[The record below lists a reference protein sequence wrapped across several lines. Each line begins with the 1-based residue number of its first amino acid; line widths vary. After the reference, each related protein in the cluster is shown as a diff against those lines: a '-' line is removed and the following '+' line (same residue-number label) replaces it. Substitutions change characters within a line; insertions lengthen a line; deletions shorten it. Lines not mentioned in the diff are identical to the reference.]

1 MADNKDFLSQFSDSG
16 KKPDSFKEE
25 ERIPVSKPKKEI
37 NPLMIIVPSVVAVI
51 VVVALVYIFAF
62 PHIKVESF
70 VGKSQND
77 AAAWIK
83 QNEIESAGIVF
94 KEEYSFDVAKGNV
107 VSQTPESGKVKK
119 DAKMTFVISKG
130 ADPDELVSLPDI
142 KNMTKS
148 EIESWISENKLSA
161 TKINTTYSDTVAK
174 DEVISVDLSV
184 DTDKFTRGTSL
195 KINISK
201 GPAPAGTIK
210 VENFKGQAYSI
221 VENWAKTKKITLK
234 KVEAYDDDMASGLII
249 SQSIAAD
256 KEMKEGETLT
266 VTVSKGKGVTVPNFL
281 KMSETEYNTWKDT
294 NTGENAIQVKEKV
307 YYSDSASYVLK
318 QSVTAGTTIAQSEV
332 VIVTINKGNGFYIE
346 EALAALGI
354 KYVEESTSYDKV
366 NELEQRCSEI
376 GLSFEVHHNE
386 DTYEIPSDLPKGTI
400 ISLDYIKEDGNRI
413 KVSKMEKLPLDA
425 VMYFTVSAGPS
436 EETVVKNS
444 LLIKKDE
451 AAGLTSKSYADWKK
465 WCTEKNA
472 DIKIKLVCK
481 DGITALDTT
490 SDSVS
495 LNLVAIEYKD
505 EYGNTVQ
512 FAANDVASLT
522 ADKTFPNGVTVIL
535 KDPNT
540 APPTTTAAGSST
552 GE

>member
-37 NPLMIIVPSVVAVI
+37 NPMMIIVPSVVAVI
-51 VVVALVYIFAF
+51 VVVALVYIFVF

-119 DAKMTFVISKG
+119 NAKMTFVISKG

-201 GPAPAGTIK
+201 GPAPAGTVK
-210 VENFKGQAYSI
+210 VENLKNQTYSYA
-221 VENWAKTKKITLK
+221 ENWAKSKKITLK
-234 KVEAYDDDMASGLII
+234 KVEAYDDEVIKGYII

-266 VTVSKGKGVTVPNFL
+266 VTVSLGKGFEVPNFL
-281 KMSETEYNTWKDT
+281 KMSE
-294 NTGENAIQVKEKV
+294 
-307 YYSDSASYVLK
+307 
-318 QSVTAGTTIAQSEV
+318 
-332 VIVTINKGNGFYIE
+332 
-346 EALAALGI
+346 
-354 KYVEESTSYDKV
+354 
-366 NELEQRCSEI
+366 
-376 GLSFEVHHNE
+376 
-386 DTYEIPSDLPKGTI
+386 SDLETW
-400 ISLDYIKEDGNRI
+400 
-413 KVSKMEKLPLDA
+413 EKPMR
-425 VMYFTVSAGPS
+425 VMPQR
-436 EETVVKNS
+436 
-444 LLIKKDE
+444 L
-451 AAGLTSKSYADWKK
+451 
-465 WCTEKNA
+465 
-472 DIKIKLVCK
+472 
-481 DGITALDTT
+481 
-490 SDSVS
+490 
-495 LNLVAIEYKD
+495 
-505 EYGNTVQ
+505 
-512 FAANDVASLT
+512 
-522 ADKTFPNGVTVIL
+522 
-535 KDPNT
+535 
-540 APPTTTAAGSST
+540 
-552 GE
+552 

>member
-37 NPLMIIVPSVVAVI
+37 NPMMIIVPSVVAVI
-51 VVVALVYIFAF
+51 VVVALVYIFVF

-210 VENFKGQAYSI
+210 VEDFSKKDYSY
-221 VENWAKTKKITLK
+221 VESWAKSKKVTLK
-234 KVEAYDDDMASGLII
+234 KVEAYSDDVMSGYVI

-332 VIVTINKGNGFYIE
+332 VIVTINKGDGFYLN
-346 EALAALGI
+346 EALTALGYD
-354 KYVEESTSYDKV
+354 YVEGSTSYDRLDDWSYKAK
-366 NELEQRCSEI
+366 EI
-376 GLSFEVHHNE
+376 GLNAQVHVYTGN
-386 DTYEIPSDLPKGTI
+386 YVASDKPKGTI
-400 ISLDYIKEDGNRI
+400 LKIEYAKDEDGNKYSI
-413 KVSKMEKLPLDA
+413 NEKLPLDA
-425 VMYFTVSAGPS
+425 RIFCSVSSGELDKDEYS
-436 EETVVKNS
+436 VKNDD
-444 LLIKKDE
+444 I
-451 AAGLTSKSYADWKK
+451 ATLTSKSISYDS
-465 WCTEKNA
+465 
-472 DIKIKLVCK
+472 IKAWIDARSAHAFGIKEEHDQTIK
-481 DGITALDTT
+481 SDTNYT
-490 SDSVS
+490 VKGF
-495 LNLVAIEYKD
+495 EYKD
-505 EYGNTVQ
+505 SYGNSVLNSSFTEGTKIPYGAVLIIS
-512 FAANDVASLT
+512 D
-522 ADKTFPNGVTVIL
+522 NGY
-535 KDPNT
+535 T
-540 APPTTTAAGSST
+540 APST
-552 GE
+552 GGTGSGSNPS

>member
-37 NPLMIIVPSVVAVI
+37 NPMMIIVPSVVAVI
-51 VVVALVYIFAF
+51 VVVALVYIFVF

-201 GPAPAGTIK
+201 GPAPAGTVK
-210 VENFKGQAYSI
+210 VENLKNQTYSYA
-221 VENWAKTKKITLK
+221 ENWAKSKKITLK
-234 KVEAYDDDMASGLII
+234 KVEAYDDEVIKGYII

-266 VTVSKGKGVTVPNFL
+266 VTVSLGKGFEVPNFL
-281 KMSETEYNTWKDT
+281 KMSESDLETWEKA
-294 NTGENAIQVKEKV
+294 NASDATKIIKKY
-307 YYSDSASYVLK
+307 YYSDSDTYVIK
-318 QSVTAGTTIAQSEV
+318 QSVSAGKTIEDDET
-332 VIVTINKGNGFYIE
+332 VIITINKGNGFYLD
-346 EALAALGI
+346 EAASILGVT
-354 KYVEESTSYDKV
+354 YAEGVTSYDKL
-366 NELEQRCSEI
+366 NELERKCSEI
-376 GLSFEVHHNE
+376 GLSFGVHHNQ
-386 DTYEIPSDLPKGTI
+386 DTYEVPSELPKGTI
-400 ISLDYIKEDGNRI
+400 ISLDYIVEDGVRH
-413 KVSKMEKLPLDA
+413 KVSIKEKLPLDA
-425 VMYFTVSAGPS
+425 EMYFTVSAGPS
-436 EETVVKNS
+436 EETPVIKNDAVLS
-444 LLIKKDE
+444 AEDLTL
-451 AAGLTSKSYADWKK
+451 LTSGAGNTYANWKSWVNSKKADLGIK
-465 WCTEKNA
+465 CDLPA
-472 DIKIKLVCK
+472 DAVLTDETVLKMKCY
-481 DGITALDTT
+481 T
-490 SDSVS
+490 
-495 LNLVAIEYKD
+495 YKD
-505 EYGNTVQ
+505 EYGAEVTVLCTQ
-512 FAANDVASLT
+512 LSATNN
-522 ADKTFPNGVTVIL
+522 KIPNG
-535 KDPNT
+535 
-540 APPTTTAAGSST
+540 ST
-552 GE
+552 IVFEPGA

>member
-37 NPLMIIVPSVVAVI
+37 NPVMIIVPSVVAVI
-51 VVVALVYIFAF
+51 VVVALVYIFVF

-210 VENFKGQAYSI
+210 VEDFSKKDYSY
-221 VENWAKTKKITLK
+221 VESWAKSKKVTLK
-234 KVEAYDDDMASGLII
+234 KVEAYSDDVMSGYVI

-307 YYSDSASYVLK
+307 YYSDSTSYVLK
-318 QSVTAGTTIAQSEV
+318 QSVTAGTTIAQTEV
-332 VIVTINKGNGFYIE
+332 VIVTINKGDGFYLN
-346 EALAALGI
+346 EALTALGYD
-354 KYVEESTSYDKV
+354 YVEGSTSYDRLDDWSYKAK
-366 NELEQRCSEI
+366 EI
-376 GLSFEVHHNE
+376 GLNAQVHMYTGN
-386 DTYEIPSDLPKGTI
+386 YVASDKPKGTI
-400 ISLDYIKEDGNRI
+400 LKIEYAKDEDGN
-413 KVSKMEKLPLDA
+413 KYSMNEKLPLD
-425 VMYFTVSAGPS
+425 VRIFCSVSSG
-436 EETVVKNS
+436 E
-444 LLIKKDE
+444 LDKDE
-451 AAGLTSKSYADWKK
+451 YK
-465 WCTEKNA
+465 
-472 DIKIKLVCK
+472 
-481 DGITALDTT
+481 ITADDLSTLGNNNLSYDKVKSWVDNKSAYGFGIEVEYGAPIT
-490 SDSVS
+490 SESRYT
-495 LNLVAIEYKD
+495 IKGFEYKD
-505 EYGNTVQ
+505 SYGNTVLNTNK
-512 FAANDVASLT
+512 AE
-522 ADKTFPNGVTVIL
+522 GTVI
-535 KDPNT
+535 PYGSVMVISQNGYT
-540 APPTTTAAGSST
+540 PSSGSSGSGSGGT
-552 GE
+552 SAAASE

>member
-37 NPLMIIVPSVVAVI
+37 NPMMIIVPSVVAVI
-51 VVVALVYIFAF
+51 VVVALVYIFVF

-332 VIVTINKGNGFYIE
+332 VIVTINKGDGFYLN
-346 EALAALGI
+346 EALTALGYD
-354 KYVEESTSYDKV
+354 YVEGSTSYDRLDDWSYKAK
-366 NELEQRCSEI
+366 EI
-376 GLSFEVHHNE
+376 GLNAQVHMYTGN
-386 DTYEIPSDLPKGTI
+386 YVASDKPKGTI
-400 ISLDYIKEDGNRI
+400 LKIEYAKDEDGN
-413 KVSKMEKLPLDA
+413 KYSMNEKLPLD
-425 VMYFTVSAGPS
+425 VRIFCSVSSG
-436 EETVVKNS
+436 E
-444 LLIKKDE
+444 LDKDE
-451 AAGLTSKSYADWKK
+451 YK
-465 WCTEKNA
+465 
-472 DIKIKLVCK
+472 
-481 DGITALDTT
+481 ITADDLSTLGNNNLSYDEVKSWVDNKSAYGFGIEVEYGAPIT
-490 SDSVS
+490 SESRYT
-495 LNLVAIEYKD
+495 IKGFEYKD
-505 EYGNTVQ
+505 SYGNTVLNTNK
-512 FAANDVASLT
+512 AE
-522 ADKTFPNGVTVIL
+522 GTVI
-535 KDPNT
+535 PYGSVMVISQNGYT
-540 APPTTTAAGSST
+540 PSSGSSGSGSGGT
-552 GE
+552 SAAADE

>member
-37 NPLMIIVPSVVAVI
+37 NPMMIIVPSVVAVI

-83 QNEIESAGIVF
+83 QNEIETAGIVF

-201 GPAPAGTIK
+201 GPAPAGTVK
-210 VENFKGQAYSI
+210 VEKLTDQTYSYA
-221 VENWAKTKKITLK
+221 ENWAKSKKITLK
-234 KVEAYDDDMASGLII
+234 KVEAYDDDVPKGSII

-266 VTVSKGKGVTVPNFL
+266 VTVSLGKGFEVPNFL
-281 KMSETEYNTWKDT
+281 KMSESDLETW
-294 NTGENAIQVKEKV
+294 EKANV
-307 YYSDSASYVLK
+307 SDATKIIKKYYYSDSDSYVIK
-318 QSVTAGTTIAQSEV
+318 QSVSAGKTIEDDET
-332 VIVTINKGNGFYIE
+332 VIITINKGNGFYLD
-346 EALAALGI
+346 EAASILGVT
-354 KYVEESTSYDKV
+354 YAEGVTSYDKL
-366 NELEQRCSEI
+366 NELEQKCSEI
-376 GLSFEVHHNE
+376 GLSFGVHHNQ
-386 DTYEIPSDLPKGTI
+386 DTYEVPNELPKGTI
-400 ISLDYIKEDGNRI
+400 ISLDYIVEDGVRH
-413 KVSKMEKLPLDA
+413 KVSIKEKLPLDA
-425 VMYFTVSAGPS
+425 EMYFTVSAGPS
-436 EETVVKNS
+436 EEAPVKNS
-444 LLIKKDE
+444 LMIKKDE
-451 AAGLTSKSYADWKK
+451 NLADRSYAEWKT
-465 WCTEKNA
+465 WCNTKNA
-472 DIKIKLVCK
+472 DVKIKLVCN
-481 DGITALDTT
+481 DGSTALDSV

-495 LNLVAIEYKD
+495 LKFVAIEYKD

-512 FAANDVASLT
+512 FKDTSL
-522 ADKTFPNGVTVIL
+522 AENKTFPNGSTIIL
-535 KDPNT
+535 KNENAT
-540 APPTTTAAGSST
+540 APTTPSTGGSGTGTETTA
-552 GE
+552 

>member
-37 NPLMIIVPSVVAVI
+37 NPMMIIVPSVVAVI

-318 QSVTAGTTIAQSEV
+318 QSVTAGTTIAQTEV
-332 VIVTINKGNGFYIE
+332 VIVTINKGDGFYLN
-346 EALAALGI
+346 EALTALGYD
-354 KYVEESTSYDKV
+354 YVEGSTSYDRLDDWSYKAK
-366 NELEQRCSEI
+366 EI
-376 GLSFEVHHNE
+376 GLNAQVHVYTGN
-386 DTYEIPSDLPKGTI
+386 YVASDKPKGTI
-400 ISLDYIKEDGNRI
+400 LKIEYAKDEDGN
-413 KVSKMEKLPLDA
+413 KYSMNEKLPLD
-425 VMYFTVSAGPS
+425 VRIFCSVSSG
-436 EETVVKNS
+436 E
-444 LLIKKDE
+444 LDKDE
-451 AAGLTSKSYADWKK
+451 YK
-465 WCTEKNA
+465 
-472 DIKIKLVCK
+472 
-481 DGITALDTT
+481 ITADDLSTLGNNNLSYDEVKSWVDNKSAYGFGIEVEYGAPIT
-490 SDSVS
+490 SESRYT
-495 LNLVAIEYKD
+495 IKGFEYKD
-505 EYGNTVQ
+505 SYGNTVLNTNK
-512 FAANDVASLT
+512 AEGT
-522 ADKTFPNGVTVIL
+522 AIPYGSVMVISQNGYT
-535 KDPNT
+535 PSSGSSGSGSGGT
-540 APPTTTAAGSST
+540 SAAAGK
-552 GE
+552 

>member
-37 NPLMIIVPSVVAVI
+37 NPMMIIVPSVVAVI
-51 VVVALVYIFAF
+51 VVVALVYIFVF

-201 GPAPAGTIK
+201 GPAPAGTVK

-332 VIVTINKGNGFYIE
+332 VIVTINKGDGFYLN
-346 EALAALGI
+346 EALTALGYD
-354 KYVEESTSYDKV
+354 YVEGSTSYDRLDDWSYKAK
-366 NELEQRCSEI
+366 EI
-376 GLSFEVHHNE
+376 GLNAQVHVYTGN
-386 DTYEIPSDLPKGTI
+386 YVASDKPKGTI
-400 ISLDYIKEDGNRI
+400 LKIEYAKDEDGNKYSI
-413 KVSKMEKLPLDA
+413 NEKLPLDA
-425 VMYFTVSAGPS
+425 RIFCSVSSGELDKDEYS
-436 EETVVKNS
+436 VKNDD
-444 LLIKKDE
+444 I
-451 AAGLTSKSYADWKK
+451 ATLTSTSISYDSIKAWIDARSAHAFGIKEEHDQTIKS
-465 WCTEKNA
+465 
-472 DIKIKLVCK
+472 
-481 DGITALDTT
+481 DTNYT
-490 SDSVS
+490 VKGF
-495 LNLVAIEYKD
+495 EYKD
-505 EYGNTVQ
+505 SYGNSVLNSSFTEGTKIPYGAVLIIS
-512 FAANDVASLT
+512 D
-522 ADKTFPNGVTVIL
+522 NGY
-535 KDPNT
+535 T
-540 APPTTTAAGSST
+540 APST
-552 GE
+552 GGTGSGSNPS

>member
-37 NPLMIIVPSVVAVI
+37 NPMMIIVPSVVAVI
-51 VVVALVYIFAF
+51 VVVALVYIFVF

-201 GPAPAGTIK
+201 GPAPAGTVK
-210 VENFKGQAYSI
+210 VENLKNQTYSYA
-221 VENWAKTKKITLK
+221 ENWAKSKKITLK
-234 KVEAYDDDMASGLII
+234 KVEAYDDEVIKGYII

-266 VTVSKGKGVTVPNFL
+266 VTVSLGKGFEVPNFL
-281 KMSETEYNTWKDT
+281 KMSESDLETWEKA
-294 NTGENAIQVKEKV
+294 NASDATKV
-307 YYSDSASYVLK
+307 IKKYYYSDSDSYVIK
-318 QSVTAGTTIAQSEV
+318 QSVSAGKTIEDDET
-332 VIVTINKGNGFYIE
+332 VIITINKGNGFYLD
-346 EALAALGI
+346 EAASILGVT
-354 KYVEESTSYDKV
+354 YAEGVTSYDKL
-366 NELEQRCSEI
+366 NELEHKCSEI
-376 GLSFEVHHNE
+376 GLSFEVHHNQ
-386 DTYEIPSDLPKGTI
+386 DTYEVPSELPKGTI
-400 ISLDYIKEDGNRI
+400 ISLDYIVEDGVRH
-413 KVSKMEKLPLDA
+413 KVSIKEKLPLDA
-425 VMYFTVSAGPS
+425 EMYFTVSAGPS
-436 EETVVKNS
+436 EEAPVKNS
-444 LLIKKDE
+444 LMIKKDE
-451 AAGLTSKSYADWKK
+451 NLADRSYAEWKT
-465 WCTEKNA
+465 WCNSKNA

-481 DGITALDTT
+481 DGSTALDSV

-495 LNLVAIEYKD
+495 LKFVAIEYKD

-512 FAANDVASLT
+512 FKDTSL
-522 ADKTFPNGVTVIL
+522 AENKTFPNGSTIIL
-535 KDPNT
+535 SNPN
-540 APPTTTAAGSST
+540 AQAPTTGGTGSGSNPS
-552 GE
+552 

>member
-37 NPLMIIVPSVVAVI
+37 NPMMIIVPSVVAVI
-51 VVVALVYIFAF
+51 VVVALVYIFVF

-201 GPAPAGTIK
+201 GPAPAGTVK

-332 VIVTINKGNGFYIE
+332 VIVTINKGDGFYLN
-346 EALAALGI
+346 EALTALGYD
-354 KYVEESTSYDKV
+354 YVEGSTSYDRLDDWSYKAK
-366 NELEQRCSEI
+366 EI
-376 GLSFEVHHNE
+376 GLNAQVHVYTGN
-386 DTYEIPSDLPKGTI
+386 YVASDKPKGTI
-400 ISLDYIKEDGNRI
+400 LKIEYAKDEDGNKYSI
-413 KVSKMEKLPLDA
+413 NEKLPLDA
-425 VMYFTVSAGPS
+425 RIFCSVSSGELDKDEYS
-436 EETVVKNS
+436 VKNDD
-444 LLIKKDE
+444 I
-451 AAGLTSKSYADWKK
+451 ATLTSTSISYDSIKAWIDARSAHAFGIKEEHDQTIKS
-465 WCTEKNA
+465 
-472 DIKIKLVCK
+472 
-481 DGITALDTT
+481 DTYYT
-490 SDSVS
+490 VKGF
-495 LNLVAIEYKD
+495 EYKD
-505 EYGNTVQ
+505 SYGNSVLNSSFTEGTKIPYGAVLIIS
-512 FAANDVASLT
+512 D
-522 ADKTFPNGVTVIL
+522 NGY
-535 KDPNT
+535 T
-540 APPTTTAAGSST
+540 APST
-552 GE
+552 GGTGSGSNPS

>member
-37 NPLMIIVPSVVAVI
+37 NPMMIIVPSVVAVI
-51 VVVALVYIFAF
+51 VVVALVYIFVF

-318 QSVTAGTTIAQSEV
+318 QSVTAGTTIAQTEV
-332 VIVTINKGNGFYIE
+332 VIVTINKGDGFYLN
-346 EALAALGI
+346 EALTALGYD
-354 KYVEESTSYDKV
+354 YVEGSTSYDRLDDWSYKAK
-366 NELEQRCSEI
+366 EI
-376 GLSFEVHHNE
+376 GLNAQVHMYTGN
-386 DTYEIPSDLPKGTI
+386 YVASDKPKGTI
-400 ISLDYIKEDGNRI
+400 LKIEYAKDEDGN
-413 KVSKMEKLPLDA
+413 KYSMNEKLPLD
-425 VMYFTVSAGPS
+425 VRIFCSVSSG
-436 EETVVKNS
+436 E
-444 LLIKKDE
+444 LDKDE
-451 AAGLTSKSYADWKK
+451 YK
-465 WCTEKNA
+465 
-472 DIKIKLVCK
+472 
-481 DGITALDTT
+481 ITADDLSTLGNNNLSYDEVKSWVDNKSAYGFGIEVEYGAPIT
-490 SDSVS
+490 SESRYT
-495 LNLVAIEYKD
+495 IKGFEYKD
-505 EYGNTVQ
+505 SYGNTVLNTNK
-512 FAANDVASLT
+512 AE
-522 ADKTFPNGVTVIL
+522 GTVI
-535 KDPNT
+535 PYGSVMVISQNGYT
-540 APPTTTAAGSST
+540 PSSGSSGSGSGGT
-552 GE
+552 SAAASE

>member
-37 NPLMIIVPSVVAVI
+37 NPMMIIVPSVVAVI
-51 VVVALVYIFAF
+51 VVVALVYIFVF

-210 VENFKGQAYSI
+210 VEDFSKKDYSY
-221 VENWAKTKKITLK
+221 VESWAKSKKVTLK
-234 KVEAYDDDMASGLII
+234 KVEAYSDDVMSGYVI

-332 VIVTINKGNGFYIE
+332 VIVTINKGDGFYLN
-346 EALAALGI
+346 EALTALGYD
-354 KYVEESTSYDKV
+354 YVEGSTSYDRLDDWSYKAK
-366 NELEQRCSEI
+366 EI
-376 GLSFEVHHNE
+376 GLNAQVHVYTGN
-386 DTYEIPSDLPKGTI
+386 YVASDKPKGTI
-400 ISLDYIKEDGNRI
+400 LKIEYAKDEDGNKYSI
-413 KVSKMEKLPLDA
+413 NEKLPLDA
-425 VMYFTVSAGPS
+425 RIFCSVSSGELDKDEYS
-436 EETVVKNS
+436 VKNDDIAT
-444 LLIKKDE
+444 LIS
-451 AAGLTSKSYADWKK
+451 TSISYDSIKAWIDARSAHAFGIKEEHDQTIKS
-465 WCTEKNA
+465 
-472 DIKIKLVCK
+472 
-481 DGITALDTT
+481 DTNYT
-490 SDSVS
+490 VKGF
-495 LNLVAIEYKD
+495 EYKD
-505 EYGNTVQ
+505 SYGNSVLNSSFTEGTKIPYGAVLIIS
-512 FAANDVASLT
+512 D
-522 ADKTFPNGVTVIL
+522 NGY
-535 KDPNT
+535 T
-540 APPTTTAAGSST
+540 APST
-552 GE
+552 GGTGSGSNPS

>member
-37 NPLMIIVPSVVAVI
+37 NPMMIIVPSVVAVI
-51 VVVALVYIFAF
+51 VVVALVYIFVF

-210 VENFKGQAYSI
+210 VEDFSKKDYSY
-221 VENWAKTKKITLK
+221 VESWAKSKKVTLK
-234 KVEAYDDDMASGLII
+234 KVEAYSDDVMSGYVI

-307 YYSDSASYVLK
+307 YYSDSASYILK

-332 VIVTINKGNGFYIE
+332 VIVTINKGDGFYLN
-346 EALAALGI
+346 EALTALGYD
-354 KYVEESTSYDKV
+354 YVEGSTSYDRLDDWSYKAK
-366 NELEQRCSEI
+366 EI
-376 GLSFEVHHNE
+376 GLNAQVHVYTGN
-386 DTYEIPSDLPKGTI
+386 YVASDKPKGTI
-400 ISLDYIKEDGNRI
+400 LKIEYAKDEDGNKYSI
-413 KVSKMEKLPLDA
+413 NEKLPLDA
-425 VMYFTVSAGPS
+425 RIFCSVSSGELDKDEYS
-436 EETVVKNS
+436 VKNDD
-444 LLIKKDE
+444 I
-451 AAGLTSKSYADWKK
+451 ATLTSTSISYDSIKAWIDARSAHAFGIKEEHDQTIKS
-465 WCTEKNA
+465 
-472 DIKIKLVCK
+472 
-481 DGITALDTT
+481 DTNYT
-490 SDSVS
+490 VKGF
-495 LNLVAIEYKD
+495 EYKD
-505 EYGNTVQ
+505 SYGNSVLNSSFTEGTKIPYGAVLIIS
-512 FAANDVASLT
+512 D
-522 ADKTFPNGVTVIL
+522 NGY
-535 KDPNT
+535 T
-540 APPTTTAAGSST
+540 APST
-552 GE
+552 GGTGSGSNPS

>member
-37 NPLMIIVPSVVAVI
+37 NPMMIIVPSVVAVI
-51 VVVALVYIFAF
+51 VVVALVYIFVF

-318 QSVTAGTTIAQSEV
+318 QSVTAGTTIAQTEV
-332 VIVTINKGNGFYIE
+332 VIVTINKGDGFYLN
-346 EALAALGI
+346 EALTALGYD
-354 KYVEESTSYDKV
+354 YVEGSTSYDRLDDWSYKAK
-366 NELEQRCSEI
+366 EI
-376 GLSFEVHHNE
+376 GLNAQVHMYTGN
-386 DTYEIPSDLPKGTI
+386 YVASDKPKGTI
-400 ISLDYIKEDGNRI
+400 LKIEYAKDEDGNKYSI
-413 KVSKMEKLPLDA
+413 NEKLPLDA
-425 VMYFTVSAGPS
+425 RIFCSVSSGELDKDEYS
-436 EETVVKNS
+436 VKNDD
-444 LLIKKDE
+444 I
-451 AAGLTSKSYADWKK
+451 ATLTSPSISYDSIKAWIDARSAHAFGIKEEHDQTIKS
-465 WCTEKNA
+465 
-472 DIKIKLVCK
+472 
-481 DGITALDTT
+481 DTNYT
-490 SDSVS
+490 VKGF
-495 LNLVAIEYKD
+495 EYKD
-505 EYGNTVQ
+505 SYGNSVLNSSFTEGTKIPYGAVLIIS
-512 FAANDVASLT
+512 D
-522 ADKTFPNGVTVIL
+522 NGYI
-535 KDPNT
+535 
-540 APPTTTAAGSST
+540 APSTGGSGSGSGGTAAA

>member
-37 NPLMIIVPSVVAVI
+37 NPMMIIVPSVVAVI
-51 VVVALVYIFAF
+51 VVVALVYIFVF

-307 YYSDSASYVLK
+307 YYSTSDSYVIK
-318 QSVTAGTTIAQSEV
+318 QSVSAGTTIAQSEV
-332 VIVTINKGNGFYIE
+332 VIVTINKGDGFYLN
-346 EALAALGI
+346 EALTALGYD
-354 KYVEESTSYDKV
+354 YVEGATSYDRLDDWSYKAK
-366 NELEQRCSEI
+366 EI
-376 GLSFEVHHNE
+376 GLNAQVHMYTGN
-386 DTYEIPSDLPKGTI
+386 YVASDKPKGTI
-400 ISLDYIKEDGNRI
+400 LKIEYAKDEDGN
-413 KVSKMEKLPLDA
+413 KYSMNEKLPLD
-425 VMYFTVSAGPS
+425 VRIFCSVSSG
-436 EETVVKNS
+436 E
-444 LLIKKDE
+444 LDKDE
-451 AAGLTSKSYADWKK
+451 YK
-465 WCTEKNA
+465 
-472 DIKIKLVCK
+472 
-481 DGITALDTT
+481 ITADDLSTLGNNNLSYDEVKSWVDNKSAYGFGIEVEYGAPIT
-490 SDSVS
+490 SESRYT
-495 LNLVAIEYKD
+495 IKGFEYKD
-505 EYGNTVQ
+505 SYGNTVLNTNK
-512 FAANDVASLT
+512 AE
-522 ADKTFPNGVTVIL
+522 GTVI
-535 KDPNT
+535 PYGSVMVISQNGYT
-540 APPTTTAAGSST
+540 PSSGSSGSGSGGTSAAAG
-552 GE
+552 E

>member
-37 NPLMIIVPSVVAVI
+37 NPMMIIVPSVVAVI
-51 VVVALVYIFAF
+51 VVVALVYIFVF

-210 VENFKGQAYSI
+210 VEDFSKKDYSY
-221 VENWAKTKKITLK
+221 VESWAKSKKVTLK
-234 KVEAYDDDMASGLII
+234 KVEAYSDDVMSGYVI

-332 VIVTINKGNGFYIE
+332 VIVTINKGDGFYLN
-346 EALAALGI
+346 EALTALGYD
-354 KYVEESTSYDKV
+354 YVEGSTSYDRLDDWSYKAK
-366 NELEQRCSEI
+366 EI
-376 GLSFEVHHNE
+376 GLNAQVHVYTGN
-386 DTYEIPSDLPKGTI
+386 YVASDKPKGTI
-400 ISLDYIKEDGNRI
+400 LKIEYAKDEDGNKYSI
-413 KVSKMEKLPLDA
+413 NEKLPLDA
-425 VMYFTVSAGPS
+425 RIFCSVSSGELDKDEYS
-436 EETVVKNS
+436 VKNDD
-444 LLIKKDE
+444 I
-451 AAGLTSKSYADWKK
+451 ATLTSTSISYDSIKAWIDARSAHAFGIKEEHDQTIKS
-465 WCTEKNA
+465 
-472 DIKIKLVCK
+472 
-481 DGITALDTT
+481 DTNYT
-490 SDSVS
+490 VKGF
-495 LNLVAIEYKD
+495 EYKD
-505 EYGNTVQ
+505 SYGNSVLNSSFTEGTKIPYGAVLIIS
-512 FAANDVASLT
+512 D
-522 ADKTFPNGVTVIL
+522 NGYI
-535 KDPNT
+535 
-540 APPTTTAAGSST
+540 APST
-552 GE
+552 GGSGSGSNPS

>member
-37 NPLMIIVPSVVAVI
+37 NPMMIIVPSVVAVI
-51 VVVALVYIFAF
+51 VVVALVYIFVF

-318 QSVTAGTTIAQSEV
+318 QSVTAGTTIAQTEV
-332 VIVTINKGNGFYIE
+332 VIVTINKGDGFYLN
-346 EALAALGI
+346 EALTALGYD
-354 KYVEESTSYDKV
+354 YVEGSTSYDRLDDWSYKAK
-366 NELEQRCSEI
+366 EI
-376 GLSFEVHHNE
+376 GLNAQVHMYTGN
-386 DTYEIPSDLPKGTI
+386 YVASDKPKGTI
-400 ISLDYIKEDGNRI
+400 LKIEYAKDEDGN
-413 KVSKMEKLPLDA
+413 KYSMNEKLPLD
-425 VMYFTVSAGPS
+425 VRIFCSVSSG
-436 EETVVKNS
+436 E
-444 LLIKKDE
+444 LDKDE
-451 AAGLTSKSYADWKK
+451 YK
-465 WCTEKNA
+465 
-472 DIKIKLVCK
+472 
-481 DGITALDTT
+481 ITADDLSTLGNNNLSYDEVKSWVDNKSAYGFGIEVEYGAPIT
-490 SDSVS
+490 SESRYT
-495 LNLVAIEYKD
+495 IKGFEYKD
-505 EYGNTVQ
+505 SYGNTVLNTNK
-512 FAANDVASLT
+512 AE
-522 ADKTFPNGVTVIL
+522 GTVI
-535 KDPNT
+535 PYGSVMVISQNGYT
-540 APPTTTAAGSST
+540 PSSGSSGSGSGGTSAAAG
-552 GE
+552 E

>member
-1 MADNKDFLSQFSDSG
+1 MADNKDFLSQFSDSD

-37 NPLMIIVPSVVAVI
+37 NPMMIIVPSVVAVI

-201 GPAPAGTIK
+201 GPAPAGTVK

-307 YYSDSASYVLK
+307 YYSDSASYILK

-332 VIVTINKGNGFYIE
+332 VIVTINKGDGFYLN
-346 EALAALGI
+346 EALTALGYD
-354 KYVEESTSYDKV
+354 YVEGSTSYDRLDDWSYKAK
-366 NELEQRCSEI
+366 EI
-376 GLSFEVHHNE
+376 GLNAQVHVYTGN
-386 DTYEIPSDLPKGTI
+386 YVASDKPKGTI
-400 ISLDYIKEDGNRI
+400 LKIEYAKDEDGNKYSI
-413 KVSKMEKLPLDA
+413 NEKLPLDA
-425 VMYFTVSAGPS
+425 RIFCSVSSGELDKDEYS
-436 EETVVKNS
+436 VKNDD
-444 LLIKKDE
+444 I
-451 AAGLTSKSYADWKK
+451 ATLTSTSISYDSIKAWIDARSAHAFGIKEEHDQTIKS
-465 WCTEKNA
+465 
-472 DIKIKLVCK
+472 
-481 DGITALDTT
+481 DTNYT
-490 SDSVS
+490 VKGF
-495 LNLVAIEYKD
+495 EYKD
-505 EYGNTVQ
+505 SYGNSVLNSSFTEGTKIPYGAVLIIS
-512 FAANDVASLT
+512 D
-522 ADKTFPNGVTVIL
+522 NGY
-535 KDPNT
+535 T
-540 APPTTTAAGSST
+540 APST
-552 GE
+552 GGTGSGSNPS

>member
-37 NPLMIIVPSVVAVI
+37 NPMMIIVPSVVAVI
-51 VVVALVYIFAF
+51 VVVALVYIFVF

-210 VENFKGQAYSI
+210 VENFSKKDYSY
-221 VENWAKTKKITLK
+221 VESWAKSKKVTLK
-234 KVEAYDDDMASGLII
+234 KVEAYSDDVMSGYVI

-307 YYSDSASYVLK
+307 YYSDSTSYVLK

-332 VIVTINKGNGFYIE
+332 VIVTINKGDGFYLN
-346 EALAALGI
+346 EALTALGYD
-354 KYVEESTSYDKV
+354 YVEGSTSYDRLDDWSYKAK
-366 NELEQRCSEI
+366 EI
-376 GLSFEVHHNE
+376 GLNAQVHVYTGN
-386 DTYEIPSDLPKGTI
+386 YVASDKPKGTI
-400 ISLDYIKEDGNRI
+400 LKIEYAKDEDGNKYSI
-413 KVSKMEKLPLDA
+413 NEKLPLDA
-425 VMYFTVSAGPS
+425 RIFCSVSSGELDKDEYS
-436 EETVVKNS
+436 VKNDD
-444 LLIKKDE
+444 I
-451 AAGLTSKSYADWKK
+451 ATLTSPSISYDSIKAWIDARSAHGFGIKEEHDQTIKS
-465 WCTEKNA
+465 
-472 DIKIKLVCK
+472 
-481 DGITALDTT
+481 DTHYT
-490 SDSVS
+490 VKGF
-495 LNLVAIEYKD
+495 EYKD
-505 EYGNTVQ
+505 SYGNSVLNSSFTEGTKIPYGAVLIISD
-512 FAANDVASLT
+512 NSY
-522 ADKTFPNGVTVIL
+522 
-535 KDPNT
+535 T
-540 APPTTTAAGSST
+540 APSTGSSGSGSGGT
-552 GE
+552 SAAASE

>member
-37 NPLMIIVPSVVAVI
+37 NPMMIIVPSVVAVI
-51 VVVALVYIFAF
+51 VVAALVYIFVF

-332 VIVTINKGNGFYIE
+332 VIVTINKGDGFYLN
-346 EALAALGI
+346 EALTALGYD
-354 KYVEESTSYDKV
+354 YVEGSTSYDRLDDWSYKAK
-366 NELEQRCSEI
+366 EI
-376 GLSFEVHHNE
+376 GLNAQVHMYTGN
-386 DTYEIPSDLPKGTI
+386 YVASDKPKGTI
-400 ISLDYIKEDGNRI
+400 LKIEYAKDEDGN
-413 KVSKMEKLPLDA
+413 KYSMNEKLPLD
-425 VMYFTVSAGPS
+425 VRIFCSVSSG
-436 EETVVKNS
+436 E
-444 LLIKKDE
+444 LDKDE
-451 AAGLTSKSYADWKK
+451 YK
-465 WCTEKNA
+465 
-472 DIKIKLVCK
+472 
-481 DGITALDTT
+481 ITADDLSTLGNNNLSYDEVKSWVDNKSAYGFGIEVEYGAPIT
-490 SDSVS
+490 SESRYT
-495 LNLVAIEYKD
+495 IKGFEYKD
-505 EYGNTVQ
+505 SYGNTVLNTNK
-512 FAANDVASLT
+512 AE
-522 ADKTFPNGVTVIL
+522 GTVI
-535 KDPNT
+535 PYGSVMVISQNGYT
-540 APPTTTAAGSST
+540 PSSGSSGSGSGGT
-552 GE
+552 SAAADE

>member
-37 NPLMIIVPSVVAVI
+37 NPMMIIVPSVVAVI
-51 VVVALVYIFAF
+51 VVVALVYIFVF

-318 QSVTAGTTIAQSEV
+318 QSVTAGTTIAQTEV
-332 VIVTINKGNGFYIE
+332 VIVTINKGDGFYLN
-346 EALAALGI
+346 EALTALGYD
-354 KYVEESTSYDKV
+354 YVEGSTSYDRLDDWSYKAK
-366 NELEQRCSEI
+366 EI
-376 GLSFEVHHNE
+376 GLNAQVHMYTGN
-386 DTYEIPSDLPKGTI
+386 YVASDKPKGTI
-400 ISLDYIKEDGNRI
+400 LKIEYAKDEDGN
-413 KVSKMEKLPLDA
+413 KYSMNEKLPLD
-425 VMYFTVSAGPS
+425 VRIFCSVSSG
-436 EETVVKNS
+436 E
-444 LLIKKDE
+444 LDKDE
-451 AAGLTSKSYADWKK
+451 YK
-465 WCTEKNA
+465 
-472 DIKIKLVCK
+472 
-481 DGITALDTT
+481 ITADDLSTLGNNNLSYDEVKSWVDNKSAYGFGIEVEYGAPIT
-490 SDSVS
+490 SESRYT
-495 LNLVAIEYKD
+495 IKGFEYKD
-505 EYGNTVQ
+505 SYGNTVLNTNK
-512 FAANDVASLT
+512 AE
-522 ADKTFPNGVTVIL
+522 GTVI
-535 KDPNT
+535 PYGSVMVISQNGYT
-540 APPTTTAAGSST
+540 PSSGSSGSGSGGT
-552 GE
+552 SAAAVE

>member
-37 NPLMIIVPSVVAVI
+37 NPMMIIVPSVVAVI
-51 VVVALVYIFAF
+51 VVVALVYIFVF

-119 DAKMTFVISKG
+119 NAKMTFVISKG

-307 YYSDSASYVLK
+307 YYSTSDSYVIK
-318 QSVTAGTTIAQSEV
+318 QSVSAGTTIAQSEV
-332 VIVTINKGNGFYIE
+332 VIVTINKGDGFYLN
-346 EALAALGI
+346 EALTALGYD
-354 KYVEESTSYDKV
+354 YVEGATSYDRLDDWSYKAK
-366 NELEQRCSEI
+366 EI
-376 GLSFEVHHNE
+376 GLNAQVHMYTGN
-386 DTYEIPSDLPKGTI
+386 YVASDKPKGTI
-400 ISLDYIKEDGNRI
+400 LKIEYAKDEDGN
-413 KVSKMEKLPLDA
+413 KYSMNEKLPLD
-425 VMYFTVSAGPS
+425 VRIFCSVSSG
-436 EETVVKNS
+436 E
-444 LLIKKDE
+444 LDKDE
-451 AAGLTSKSYADWKK
+451 YK
-465 WCTEKNA
+465 
-472 DIKIKLVCK
+472 
-481 DGITALDTT
+481 ITADDLSTLGNNNLSYDEVKSWVDNKSAYGFGIEVEYGAPIT
-490 SDSVS
+490 SESRYT
-495 LNLVAIEYKD
+495 IKGFEYKD
-505 EYGNTVQ
+505 SYGNTVLNTNK
-512 FAANDVASLT
+512 AE
-522 ADKTFPNGVTVIL
+522 GTVI
-535 KDPNT
+535 PYGSVMVISQNGYT
-540 APPTTTAAGSST
+540 PSSGSSGSGSGGTSAAAG
-552 GE
+552 E

>member
-37 NPLMIIVPSVVAVI
+37 NPMMIIIPSVVAVI
-51 VVVALVYIFAF
+51 VVVALVYIFVF

-201 GPAPAGTIK
+201 GPAPAGTVK
-210 VENFKGQAYSI
+210 VENLKNQTYSYA
-221 VENWAKTKKITLK
+221 ENWAKSKKITLK
-234 KVEAYDDDMASGLII
+234 KVEAYDDEVIKGYII

-266 VTVSKGKGVTVPNFL
+266 VTVSLGKGFEVPNFL
-281 KMSETEYNTWKDT
+281 KMSESDLETWEKA
-294 NTGENAIQVKEKV
+294 NASDATKV
-307 YYSDSASYVLK
+307 IKKYYYSDSDSYVIK
-318 QSVTAGTTIAQSEV
+318 QSVSAGKTIEDDET
-332 VIVTINKGNGFYIE
+332 VIITINKGNGFYLD
-346 EALAALGI
+346 EAASILGVT
-354 KYVEESTSYDKV
+354 YAEGVTSYDKL
-366 NELEQRCSEI
+366 NEL
-376 GLSFEVHHNE
+376 
-386 DTYEIPSDLPKGTI
+386 
-400 ISLDYIKEDGNRI
+400 
-413 KVSKMEKLPLDA
+413 
-425 VMYFTVSAGPS
+425 
-436 EETVVKNS
+436 
-444 LLIKKDE
+444 
-451 AAGLTSKSYADWKK
+451 
-465 WCTEKNA
+465 
-472 DIKIKLVCK
+472 
-481 DGITALDTT
+481 
-490 SDSVS
+490 
-495 LNLVAIEYKD
+495 
-505 EYGNTVQ
+505 
-512 FAANDVASLT
+512 
-522 ADKTFPNGVTVIL
+522 
-535 KDPNT
+535 
-540 APPTTTAAGSST
+540 
-552 GE
+552 